1 MLPEWYSHPRHSVNP
16 PSTLRGWKRT
26 PPKVNNPMM
35 VCSTDLATPTRE
47 AVSAEQR
54 AAQRNCEYVRRDP
67 ENTRRTNVG
76 KKPAAKMEHE

>member
-1 MLPEWYSHPRHSVNP
+1 
-16 PSTLRGWKRT
+16 
-26 PPKVNNPMM
+26 MM

-54 AAQRNCEYVRRDP
+54 AAQRNCEYVRREP